1 MVEKGNKIKY
11 VDVDVDVLIVFIVIE
26 LVKIKLIVLFGED
39 IDFLV
44 LFFYYVDVILN
55 LLIFKFGNV
64 LKVNIYI
71 KIWDILK
78 IKLLFGEELCILLFL
93 IYVISGCDIILR
105 MFGVSK
111 VVILKKFGE
120 YDFFK
125 IQVQLLCNV
134 NVKDDVIFVGE
145 NIIFFLYNGVL
156 YEGLNVFCYRKFV
169 VRVLIN
175 KICV

>member
-1 MVEKGNKIKY
+1 M
-11 VDVDVDVLIVFIVIE
+11 IVFIVIE

-125 IQVQLLCNV
+125 I
-134 NVKDDVIFVGE
+134 
-145 NIIFFLYNGVL
+145 
-156 YEGLNVFCYRKFV
+156 
-169 VRVLIN
+169 
-175 KICV
+175 